1 MHNNEEAVRALYN
14 AWNVRDL
21 TEWVDAFILDAT
33 CTNMPSGETFTGH
46 EGMEQNYTNWNVPFP
61 DGLVIDI
68 TVLSG
73 DDFAVAQF
81 VSSGVNKGPMPTEN
95 GTVPATNKALSVPF
109 CDVHRLIDGHI
120 SATHRYWDHASVLN
134 GLGLL
139 SGWR

>member
-1 MHNNEEAVRALYN
+1 MHNNEQQVRALYN

-21 TEWVDAFILDAT
+21 TAWVDAFTPDARW
-33 CTNMPSGETFTGH
+33 TNVPSGETFTGP

-61 DGLVIDI
+61 DGQVIGI

-81 VSSGVNKGPMPTEN
+81 TSSGVNKGPMPTEN
-95 GTVPATNKALSVPF
+95 GTIPATNKALAVPF
-109 CDVHRLIDGHI
+109 CDVHRFIDGRI

-134 GLGLL
+134 ALGL
-139 SGWR
+139 